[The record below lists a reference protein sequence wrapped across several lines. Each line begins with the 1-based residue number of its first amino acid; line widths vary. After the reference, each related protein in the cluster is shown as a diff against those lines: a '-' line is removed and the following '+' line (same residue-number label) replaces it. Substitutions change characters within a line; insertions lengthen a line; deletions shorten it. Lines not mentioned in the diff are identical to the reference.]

1 MADYLVKI
9 LGDLLHK
16 DAPEDDIDHLPSPH
30 QLINKVCEFNIFETA
45 TCILNYFIWKC
56 VLIYRVTLKE
66 WDFRDDC
73 MKFYNPFFLHWWF
86 PA

>member
-45 TCILNYFIWKC
+45 TCILNYFI
-56 VLIYRVTLKE
+56 
-66 WDFRDDC
+66 
-73 MKFYNPFFLHWWF
+73 
-86 PA
+86 

>member
-30 QLINKVCEFNIFETA
+30 QLINKVCEFNIFKLLYLKVCLDIQGYPKRMRLQRRLYE
-45 TCILNYFIWKC
+45 
-56 VLIYRVTLKE
+56 VLLS
-66 WDFRDDC
+66 
-73 MKFYNPFFLHWWF
+73 FFLALMVPCIF
-86 PA
+86 